1 MGGKTIFK
9 NSNVKVLFS
18 DHFFKKNNLLVKALK
33 PPFCSAFF
41 YLKQRYFFHEK
52 NCNIDYSSSLHYLID
67 VNWLYIWCKV
77 TKKASDSSKQD
88 DCYLVLLEA
97 VV

>member
-1 MGGKTIFK
+1 MK
-9 NSNVKVLFS
+9 
-18 DHFFKKNNLLVKALK
+18 
-33 PPFCSAFF
+33 
-41 YLKQRYFFHEK
+41 K